1 MVSAVSFYM
10 NLIKLLQFVLLLE
23 IMYLNRYYRLDNK
36 YKRIWGKDYEI
47 LNPYIVAGY
56 SWHNNICR

>member
-1 MVSAVSFYM
+1 MVSAVYFYM

-47 LNPYIVAGY
+47 LNPYIVAVY
-56 SWHNNICR
+56 S